1 MDYSYGGT
9 LHELPFSAYETLLV
23 DAMEGDMT
31 LFNRGDQVE
40 EAWRIMEPILDAWQT
55 PPPRGVCHLRGRQLG
70 PGGGRRPHRPRRAHL
85 AAAEQADE
93 PDEARR

>member
-40 EAWRIMEPILDAWQT
+40 DGVAHHGAHPATPGQT
-55 PPPRGVCHLRGRQLG
+55 PPPRGVSIYEAGTLG
-70 PGGGRRPHRPRRAHL
+70 PGGRRRPHRRDGHTWRR
-85 AAAEQADE
+85 
-93 PDEARR
+93 P